1 MGSEPIVV
9 VDIDVATARELIN
22 QGALLLDVREANEWA
37 AGHAPEATHL
47 PIAHIANAPTL
58 IAADQQVLVI
68 CRSGNRSRVAAE
80 ALLSRGVS
88 AVNLAGGMMAWTQ
101 RGESVIDSSGNVGTV
116 I

>member
-1 MGSEPIVV
+1 MAHEPIVV
-9 VDIDVATARELIN
+9 RDVNVAAARDLIN

-47 PIAHIANAPTL
+47 PLAHIANAPSL
-58 IAADQQVLVI
+58 VRADQSVVVI

-88 AVNLAGGMMAWTQ
+88 AVNLAGGMIAWAQ
-101 RGESVIDSSGNVGTV
+101 GGESVTDSNGHSGTV